1 MNFQFINFELDTAIC
16 RITLNRPEVFNALH
30 GGILKEI
37 AHAVDLASKNEAVRA
52 ILLTGTGEKAF
63 CSGADLKDGGAMTGK
78 PLGEILN
85 ENYEPVIFGI
95 RNCPKPV
102 VCKLNGV
109 AAGAGMSLAL
119 ACDIIIADESTY
131 MTELFVG
138 IGLLPDA
145 GSMFFLPRM
154 VGIQKAFEIFSTGR
168 KVYMEEA
175 VSLGLVTKAVPASEL
190 DAVVNELLDYYAS
203 APTFAIGEMKKILNK
218 TYESSFEDVLKMEAD
233 GQTQCGLSNDFGEGV
248 MGFLQKRT
256 PKFKGN

>member
-1 MNFQFINFELDTAIC
+1 MDYQFINFELGTAIC
-16 RITLNRPEVFNALH
+16 RITLNRPKVFNALH

-37 AHAVDLASKNEAVRA
+37 AHAVETASKNEAVRA
-52 ILLTGTGEKAF
+52 VLLTGTGKKAF

-78 PLGEILN
+78 PLGEILK
-85 ENYEPVIFGI
+85 ESYEPVIYGI

-119 ACDIIIADESTY
+119 ACDIVIADEKTY

-145 GSMFFLPRM
+145 GSMFFLPRI
-154 VGIQKAFEIFSTGR
+154 VGVQKAFEIFSTGR
-168 KVYMEEA
+168 KIYMEEA
-175 VSLGLVTKAVPASEL
+175 LSLGLITKAVPASEL
-190 DAVVNELLDYYAS
+190 DDAVNELLDHYAT

-218 TYESSFEDVLKMEAD
+218 TYESSLENILKMEAD
-233 GQTQCGLSNDFGEGV
+233 GQTKCGFSNDFGEGV
-248 MGFLQKRT
+248 MGFLQKRV
-256 PKFKGN
+256 PVFKGN